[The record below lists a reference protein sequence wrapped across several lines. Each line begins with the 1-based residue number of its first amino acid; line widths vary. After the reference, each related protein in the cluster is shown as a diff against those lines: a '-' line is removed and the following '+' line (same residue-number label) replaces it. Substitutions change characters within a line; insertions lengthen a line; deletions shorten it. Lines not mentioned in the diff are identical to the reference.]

1 MNETQLKMI
10 QEDCIR
16 SCTDYNSLMPLKNKN
31 ILIAGGTGF
40 VGKWIC
46 EMICLLNERYD
57 FNVHL
62 YILGRDKES
71 FSNEVPHLIKKNFI
85 TLIEQDVRNLRELP
99 TNVTYVIH
107 GASSPDSR
115 IHVSQPLRTLET
127 IFRGTS
133 LILDYCFRLTELK
146 KVVYLSSNKVY
157 GKIIGDKPI
166 SETMNGSL
174 DPSKFPNIYAEA
186 KRVAESICAT
196 YCNQHRI
203 PIVICRPFSLLG
215 PFQHLDKPWAVNN
228 FIRDAILGGPIKIL
242 GNGNVTRSYLYGSDT
257 AYWILSALVSGE
269 VGEVYN
275 LGSSEA
281 VTLNEL
287 AVNVKSILSTNIEIS
302 VKSSKDDYFNTAA
315 NIPDTKKIKTRLEVR
330 ENFSLIESLE
340 RTITWYKLNI
350 IDKSEAN

>member
-1 MNETQLKMI
+1 MNETQIKMI
-10 QEDCIR
+10 REDCIR
-16 SCTDYNSLMPLKNKN
+16 SCTDYNALMPLKGQK

-40 VGKWIC
+40 IGKWIC

-71 FSNEVPHLIKKNFI
+71 FSNEVPHLVKKKFI
-85 TLIEQDVRNLRELP
+85 TMIEQDVRNLHELP

-115 IHVSQPLRTLET
+115 LHVSQPLRTLET

-157 GKIIGDKPI
+157 GKITGNEPM

-186 KRVAESICAT
+186 KRVAESLCAT
-196 YCNQHRI
+196 YRNQHRM

-215 PFQHLDKPWAVNN
+215 PYQHMDKPWAVNN

-242 GNGNVTRSYLYGSDT
+242 GDGNVTRSYLYGSDT
-257 AYWILSALVSGE
+257 AYWLLSALVSGE

-275 LGSSEA
+275 LGSSES

-287 AVNVKSILSTNIEIS
+287 AVKVKSILSTNIEIS
-302 VKSSKDDYFNTAA
+302 GKSSKDEYLNPIAT
-315 NIPDTKKIKTRLEVR
+315 IPDTKKIKTSLKVR
-330 ENFSLIESLE
+330 ENFSLTESLE
-340 RTITWYKLNI
+340 RTINWNKLNN
-350 IDKSEAN
+350 K